1 MAGIS
6 ITRSDTADAG
16 RIFAMLDKHLRD
28 ALNAVADK
36 LEAPVGGDGPELK
49 G

>member
-6 ITRSDTADAG
+6 ITRSDTAAG
-16 RIFAMLDKHLRD
+16 RMFAMLDKHLRD